1 MSTRANILSPERIPT
16 EAFTDAAAAVARLEN
31 ISRRNTRFLR
41 DHFEAY
47 GNGQPLSAR
56 VRATYPFVRLITET
70 HARLDSRLSYGFV
83 SGPGVH
89 ETTVT
94 RPDLFRNYF
103 TEQIGLIIQ
112 NHNVPV
118 EIGESDEPIPI
129 HFAYERDINVAAH
142 LPAGE

>member
-16 EAFTDAAAAVARLEN
+16 EAFTDAAAAVARLEE
-31 ISRRNTRFLR
+31 IYRRNTGFLR

-47 GNGQPLSAR
+47 GKGQPLSAR

-94 RPDLFRNYF
+94 RPDLFRDYF

-118 EIGESDEPIPI
+118 DRRIG
-129 HFAYERDINVAAH
+129 
-142 LPAGE
+142 